1 MDPQTLDP
9 QTLDPQTLD
18 RVITCRGYAVKKSSI
33 DSKEL
38 EEIRKEL
45 TVAPIVNDKFSG
57 SDLLKEVVDFDVG
70 LKLFF

>member
-1 MDPQTLDP
+1 MDPQA
-9 QTLDPQTLD
+9 LD

-45 TVAPIVNDKFSG
+45 TVAPIVNDKFGKGGDSFPIF
-57 SDLLKEVVDFDVG
+57 SESATRIYTPRAWAVRKR
-70 LKLFF
+70 